1 MIPDDFNFDN
11 WRQLAQE
18 DPEAFEVARTGL
30 VRELIEQ
37 APEGF
42 KQRLEGLQ
50 WRIDVVRRQA
60 QTPMAACLKISNMMW
75 ESVLGKNGLVE
86 NLERLAYADMPGLT
100 QDATILPFKDE
111 ARDPKP

>member
-1 MIPDDFNFDN
+1 VIPDDFNFDN

-30 VRELIEQ
+30 VCELIEQ
-37 APEGF
+37 APEEF
-42 KQRLEGLQ
+42 RQRLEGLQ
-50 WRIDVVRRQA
+50 WRIDMVRRQA
-60 QTPMAACLKISNMMW
+60 RTPMAAYLKISNMMW

-86 NLERLAYADMPGLT
+86 HLERLAYAETPDLT

-111 ARDPKP
+111 AGEPKP